1 MEPEGCP
8 GRKGLRIDEASRAAS
23 GASRLPA
30 LDALRGLAMLL
41 VIVAHAGVSFAA
53 TRVPRLLWAIR
64 DSSRSPDFDVLFWGS
79 ISVAMPMFF
88 VMSGFL
94 AAQLVASRGPV
105 EFLRNRA
112 RRIVGPFFAAAAVVL
127 PLSLVVWALGW
138 LISGRCKWRQLL
150 RMRFL
155 DPDITHYMAGPAHLW
170 FLEYLILMLA
180 VYGVFRLLRTRRPV
194 APDDAIGRLLG
205 ATVAPFVLAIPT
217 ALILWTGH
225 LRLGLDA
232 VFDLRNSFLPDPF
245 RWAHHAWFFVVG
257 VGLYRLRDQLDRFI
271 PQAGWR
277 LALAL
282 PAFWIRVHLLRRD
295 LLIPLRGWESVALA
309 ASGAAFAWLVLFGL
323 LGLAQWSCRR
333 PRASLR
339 YVADSSYWI
348 YLTHFPVTGLAQ
360 VTLAGLPIAAGP
372 KFLLVLGV
380 TLGVG
385 LASYQTLVRHTW
397 LGRWLNGPA
406 PSSRGRHRVPAIMG
420 DRVDGIARQP
430 RS

>member
-1 MEPEGCP
+1 MDPDGGP
-8 GRKGLRIDEASRAAS
+8 SRKGLRIDEASRAAS
-23 GASRLPA
+23 TSSRLPA

-64 DSSRSPDFDVLFWGS
+64 DSSRSPEFDVLFWGS
-79 ISVAMPMFF
+79 ISVAMPLFF
-88 VMSGFL
+88 LMSGFL

-105 EFLRNRA
+105 EFLKNRA

-127 PLSLVVWALGW
+127 PLSLAVWAMGW

-155 DPDITHYMAGPAHLW
+155 DPDITHYLAGPAHLW

-180 VYGVFRLLRTRRPV
+180 AYGVYRLLRTPRPA
-194 APDDAIGRLLG
+194 APDDATGRLLRS
-205 ATVAPFVLAIPT
+205 AVAPFVLAIPT

-232 VFDLRNSFLPDPF
+232 IFDLRNSFLPDPF

-257 VGLYRLRDQLDRFI
+257 VGLYRLRDQLDRFV
-271 PQAGWR
+271 AHSGWR

-323 LGLAQWSCRR
+323 LGLAQWSCHR

-360 VTLAGLPIAAGP
+360 VALAGVPIAAWP
-372 KFLLVLGV
+372 KFFLVLGV
-380 TLGVG
+380 TFGVG
-385 LASYQTLVRHTW
+385 LGSYQALVRNTW
-397 LGRWLNGPA
+397 LGHWLNGPA
-406 PSSRGRHRVPAIMG
+406 PSRRLRPRNPSVMG
-420 DRVDGIARQP
+420 DRMNGLARHP